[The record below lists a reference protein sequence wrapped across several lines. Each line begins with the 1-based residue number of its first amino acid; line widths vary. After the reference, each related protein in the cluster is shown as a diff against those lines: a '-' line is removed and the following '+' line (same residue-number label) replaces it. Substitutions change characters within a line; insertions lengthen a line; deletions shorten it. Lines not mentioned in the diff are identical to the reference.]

1 MPTSE
6 SPVIALCWGTLIGT
20 PLEALITAAARHQ
33 IGAITLTSPMYEAAR
48 RGGLAVGELRRRL
61 ADNGITVHAID
72 PLIGALPGTPK
83 PSEVPPENRSY
94 FEITEE
100 DCYRAADDLQAQTI
114 NIAHFGGSAV
124 TEGEF
129 TDCLGPLAARAQ
141 AHGLGLTLEF
151 LPESSIPDLAT
162 AQRIVTAI
170 GAPNLGLMFDTW
182 HFARSGG
189 TLDQLAALPN
199 GLITG
204 LQISDR
210 TPPAPGTAYTPM
222 GGRLLPGEGEL
233 PLVRWLEVILAR
245 DPDLTVGVEVF
256 SDELTALTPEDA
268 AGRVAQ
274 TTRRVLKRVRRGGTS
289 ASH

>member
-1 MPTSE
+1 MPQRA
-6 SPVIALCWGTLIGT
+6 PAIALCWGTLIGA
-20 PLEALITAAARHQ
+20 PLEVLITAAARHQ
-33 IGAITLTSPMYEAAR
+33 LGAITLTSPMYEASR
-48 RGGLAVGELRRRL
+48 RGGRTVDGLRRRL
-61 ADNGITVHAID
+61 ADSGITVHAID
-72 PLIGALPGTPK
+72 PLIGALPGTPR

-100 DCYRAADDLQAQTI
+100 DCYRAADDLEAQSI

-124 TEGEF
+124 TEAQF
-129 TDCLGPLAARAQ
+129 IDCLGPLAGRAQ
-141 AHGLGLTLEF
+141 AHGVGLTLEF

-170 GAPNLGLMFDTW
+170 DAPNLGLMFDTW

-189 TLDQLAALPN
+189 TLAQLAGLPR

-210 TPPAPGTAYTPM
+210 TPPAPGTVYTPM

-233 PLVRWLEVILAR
+233 PLVQWLEVILAR
-245 DPDLTVGVEVF
+245 DPGLTVGVEVF
-256 SDELTALTPEDA
+256 SDELTALKPEDA

-274 TTRRVLKRVRRGGTS
+274 TTRGVLAQLQRAG
-289 ASH
+289 ASPSP